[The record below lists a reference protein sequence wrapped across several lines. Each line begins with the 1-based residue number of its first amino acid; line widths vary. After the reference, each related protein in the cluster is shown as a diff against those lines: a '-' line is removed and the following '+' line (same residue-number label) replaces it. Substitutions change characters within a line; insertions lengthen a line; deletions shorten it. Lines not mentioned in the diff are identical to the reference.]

1 MDIKKSAALRKTAMR
16 VLAGLA
22 LAAAAGCGS
31 LSDVELSPEDEADV
45 MRTALRIGGLKSDVT
60 VADVNGNGVLDMY
73 IVRLTD
79 KEITPKER
87 ERMLAY
93 VTGAVAEVA
102 DDMAFPLDR
111 VYVQMGDE
119 IVTALVSDC
128 QRCYRAGRN
137 EFEQCMDESW
147 APAKLVEG
155 E

>member
-1 MDIKKSAALRKTAMR
+1 MR
-16 VLAGLA
+16 VLAGLL
-22 LAAAAGCGS
+22 LAADAGCGS
-31 LSDVELSPEDEADV
+31 LSEVELSPEEEADV

-73 IVRLTD
+73 IVRLA
-79 KEITPKER
+79 KGEISLNER

-128 QRCYRAGRN
+128 QRCYRA
-137 EFEQCMDESW
+137 EKDDFEQCMDESW
-147 APAKLVEG
+147 APAELVEG
-155 E
+155 EGIWGFSEEKNRK